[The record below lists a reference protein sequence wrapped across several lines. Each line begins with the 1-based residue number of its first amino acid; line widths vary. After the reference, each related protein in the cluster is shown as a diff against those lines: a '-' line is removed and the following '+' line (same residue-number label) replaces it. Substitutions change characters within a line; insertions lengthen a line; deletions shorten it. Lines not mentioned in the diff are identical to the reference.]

1 MDFLPT
7 AEGYADTYTWQDTPH
22 RAIKLD
28 QLHLLQKL
36 HASLDPRTVFASYGK
51 QLQAVL
57 PLYGVQLHDKTSS
70 LQWGRAKGQK
80 LSRMLSTEDGQ
91 YLLDYYISVSLS
103 PSESH
108 LLDKV
113 EPLLS
118 QPLSNAK
125 KHQKI
130 AQQVLL
136 DSLTSLGNRLWF
148 NRALTHSIARH
159 RRGRSELSLLILDLD
174 NFKQLNDSKGH
185 REGDRALMLFA
196 DIIRS
201 SIRSTDQAFR
211 LGGDEFVIIVEG
223 NDESAR
229 HIADRVLQ
237 QGREQPFFKEN
248 NLSCSIG
255 INTPPAKTTAEQ
267 LFEHADNALYRAKS
281 SGRNRYC
288 VA

>member
-7 AEGYADTYTWQDTPH
+7 AEGYADTYIWQDKPLS
-22 RAIKLD
+22 AVKID

-57 PLYGVQLHDKTSS
+57 PLYGVQLHDQELS
-70 LQWGRAKGQK
+70 LQWGRPKGQK
-80 LSRMLSTEDGQ
+80 LSRILSMEHGPCQ
-91 YLLDYYISVSLS
+91 LDYYVSVSLN

-108 LLDKV
+108 MLDQV
-113 EPLLS
+113 EPLLI

-130 AQQVLL
+130 AEQVLL
-136 DSLTSLGNRLWF
+136 DSLTNLGNRLWF
-148 NRALTHSIARH
+148 NQALAHSIARH
-159 RRGRSELSLLILDLD
+159 RRGRSALSLLILDLD
-174 NFKQLNDSKGH
+174 NFKKLNDSKGH
-185 REGDRALMLFA
+185 REGDRALTLFA

-223 NDESAR
+223 NDEAAR

-237 QGREQPFFKEN
+237 QGAHQLFFKEN
-248 NLSCSIG
+248 QLSCSIG
-255 INTPPAKTTAEQ
+255 ISSPPHKITAEQ
-267 LFEHADNALYRAKS
+267 LFEQADTALYQAKT

-288 VA
+288 IA

>member
-7 AEGYADTYTWQDTPH
+7 AEGYAETYVWQEQPH
-22 RAIKLD
+22 RAVKLD

-51 QLQAVL
+51 QLQSVL
-57 PLYGVQLHDKTSS
+57 PLFGVQLNDAKLS
-70 LQWGRAKGQK
+70 LQWGRARGQQ
-80 LSRMLSTEDGQ
+80 LSRTLTIEHEKCQ
-91 YLLDYYISVSLS
+91 LDYYLS
-103 PSESH
+103 APLTPSERH
-108 LLDKV
+108 LLDQI
-113 EPLLS
+113 EPLLV
-118 QPLSNAK
+118 QPLTNAK
-125 KHQKI
+125 KHQQI

-136 DSLTSLGNRLWF
+136 DSLTNLGNRLWF
-148 NRALTHSIARH
+148 NQALAHSIARH
-159 RRGRSELSLLILDLD
+159 RRGRSALSLLILDLD

-185 REGDRALMLFA
+185 REGDRALTLFA
-196 DIIRS
+196 DIIRG

-237 QGREQPFFKEN
+237 QGAQQSFFKEN
-248 NLSCSIG
+248 QLSCSIG
-255 INTPPAKTTAEQ
+255 ISTPLQKITAEQ
-267 LFEHADNALYRAKS
+267 LFEQADTALYQAKT

>member
-7 AEGYADTYTWQDTPH
+7 AEGYADTYIWRDKPLS
-22 RAIKLD
+22 AVKID

-57 PLYGVQLHDKTSS
+57 PLYGVQLHDQELS
-70 LQWGRAKGQK
+70 LQWGRPKGQK
-80 LSRMLSTEDGQ
+80 LSRMLSMEHGPCQ
-91 YLLDYYISVSLS
+91 LDYYVSVSLN

-108 LLDKV
+108 MLDQV
-113 EPLLS
+113 EPLLI

-130 AQQVLL
+130 AEQVLL
-136 DSLTSLGNRLWF
+136 DSLTNLGNRLWF
-148 NRALTHSIARH
+148 NQALAHSIARH
-159 RRGRSELSLLILDLD
+159 RRGRVDLSLLILDLD
-174 NFKQLNDSKGH
+174 NFKKLNDSKGH
-185 REGDRALMLFA
+185 REGDRALTLFA

-223 NDESAR
+223 NDEAAR

-237 QGREQPFFKEN
+237 QGAHQLFFKEN
-248 NLSCSIG
+248 QLSCSIG
-255 INTPPAKTTAEQ
+255 ISAPQHKITAEQ
-267 LFEHADNALYRAKS
+267 LFEQADTALYQAKT